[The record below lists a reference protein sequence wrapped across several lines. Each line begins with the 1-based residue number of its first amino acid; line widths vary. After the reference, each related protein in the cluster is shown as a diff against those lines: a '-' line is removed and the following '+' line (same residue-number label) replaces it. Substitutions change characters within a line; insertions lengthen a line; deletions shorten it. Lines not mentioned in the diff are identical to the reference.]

1 MQNQTQVYDCNLF
14 FPKLGRNYYIHLLMK
29 VWLQMQK
36 KMLNVVTVRVTDFGF
51 KDEDN
56 NSFPYWSDAGTMNV
70 DEVLSKLL
78 VLLDLLPLAQRY
90 RAFSSSEVE
99 EKLFEAKNLR
109 QKWQKKKKKKRCLC
123 PSKCYSA
130 YFVLW
135 IFALVHWW
143 WEAASGVAQESA

>member
-1 MQNQTQVYDCNLF
+1 
-14 FPKLGRNYYIHLLMK
+14 MK

-109 QKWQKKKKKKRCLC
+109 QKWQKKKKKKDVC
-123 PSKCYSA
+123 
-130 YFVLW
+130 VLQSV
-135 IFALVHWW
+135 ILHILFYEYLHWCT
-143 WEAASGVAQESA
+143 GDGRQHQE

>member
-1 MQNQTQVYDCNLF
+1 MFVTFF

-29 VWLQMQK
+29 VWLQTQK

-70 DEVLSKLL
+70 DEVLSKSL

-99 EKLFEAKNLR
+99 ETLFEAKTPGR
-109 QKWQKKKKKKRCLC
+109 SGKKKKKRCLC
-123 PSKCYSA
+123 PSKCCSA

-143 WEAASGVAQESA
+143 WEAAAGVSQESA